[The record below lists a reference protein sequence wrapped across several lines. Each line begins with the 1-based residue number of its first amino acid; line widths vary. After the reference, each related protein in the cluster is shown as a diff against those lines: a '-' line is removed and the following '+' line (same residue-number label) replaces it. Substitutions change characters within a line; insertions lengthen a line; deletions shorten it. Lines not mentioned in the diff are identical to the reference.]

1 MPGPGNTDEQ
11 AGRPADPVYALGS
24 DPAERER
31 LRRQSEE
38 LSAHSSALLDN
49 VGVEPGWLA
58 IDLGC
63 GPSGVLDLLAARVG
77 PHGRVTGLEINPAN
91 VSLARRL
98 AQERGLASVEV
109 LQGDARQTG
118 QPSSSF
124 DLVHARTLLINVPDP
139 AGIVAE
145 MVRLARPGG
154 WVAVM
159 EPDVGLSI
167 CYPPDPAWDRVVELF
182 LAVHEVDDA
191 DPYVGRRLPSL
202 LREAGLTDVG
212 VEAKADI
219 YPPGHS
225 RRTIRMDLVRSMRP
239 KILARG
245 LASEQEL
252 DALDRAGREHLARPG
267 TLVMPNLLMMAWGR
281 KPAAQTSA
289 TR

>member
-1 MPGPGNTDEQ
+1 VPGPGNTHD

-24 DPAERER
+24 DPAERGR
-31 LRRQSEE
+31 LRRQSQE
-38 LSAHSSALLDN
+38 LGAYSSALLDQ
-49 VGVEPGWLA
+49 VGVGPGWRA

-63 GPSGVLDLLAARVG
+63 GPSGVLGLLAERVG
-77 PHGRVTGLEINPAN
+77 PGGRVTGLEINPAN
-91 VSLARRL
+91 VSLARELAQEL
-98 AQERGLASVEV
+98 AQERGLANVEV

-118 QPSSSF
+118 QPSSAF

-145 MVRLARPGG
+145 MVRLTRPGG

-167 CYPPDPAWDRVVELF
+167 CYPPNPAWDRVVELF
-182 LAVHEVDDA
+182 LAVHRVDDA

-212 VEAKADI
+212 VEAKSDI

-252 DALDRAGREHLARPG
+252 DALDQAGREHLARPD
-267 TLVMPNLLMMAWGR
+267 TLVISNLLVMAWAR
-281 KPAAQTSA
+281 KPLS
-289 TR
+289 